1 MDSCVHYIFL
11 VEKGAARK
19 MIIKV
24 FKISTSEMWTMRD
37 KKALM
42 QFIKQETDVY
52 VSDKLTVDQLMRY
65 LPIED
70 YCRVK

>member
-1 MDSCVHYIFL
+1 M
-11 VEKGAARK
+11 EKGYVGQ

-24 FKISTSEMWTMRD
+24 FKISTSEMCTMND
-37 KKALM
+37 KREL
-42 QFIKQETDVY
+42 IKFVEKETESY
-52 VSDKLTVDQLMRY
+52 VSDRLTIEQIMRY